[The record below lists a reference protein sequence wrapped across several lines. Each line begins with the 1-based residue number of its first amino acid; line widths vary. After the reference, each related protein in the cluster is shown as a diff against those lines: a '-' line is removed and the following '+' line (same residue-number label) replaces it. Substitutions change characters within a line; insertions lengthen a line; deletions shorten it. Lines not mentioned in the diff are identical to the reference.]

1 MENFADLF
9 KTNTSIPFEKEFEV
23 SGVKLILGMP
33 TNSDEFIIS
42 KKAEEASN
50 SPILGSTEFYAAL
63 QDFRIKTLACM
74 IISING
80 IRIPETFT
88 LDDGTKI
95 EKSIKLVEDI
105 RKWPMAV
112 ILSVYY
118 AATDFKKQCKKEI
131 RSSVKYDWYGEDLLK
146 KEAEEEKQSL
156 TIEEIEEKLKDSKEA
171 LKVVEEGSDES
182 NDSSFQNPEDKE
194 AIEESVAE
202 SNDNVVLEKGSST

>member
-1 MENFADLF
+1 
-9 KTNTSIPFEKEFEV
+9 
-23 SGVKLILGMP
+23 
-33 TNSDEFIIS
+33 
-42 KKAEEASN
+42 
-50 SPILGSTEFYAAL
+50 
-63 QDFRIKTLACM
+63 M